1 MMDTEKSRIWQKITE
16 YAEASASEFVMLRRE
31 FHRHP
36 EPGWMEFR
44 TSGRIAELL
53 KKFGCDEI
61 LTGEQVCR
69 AEARMGVPEGGGLTG
84 VIGILRC
91 GDGPTIALRF
101 DIDALPVTECT
112 AREHLPM
119 REGFRSEQEGYMHA
133 CGHDGH
139 ITVGLG
145 TAKFLCQIR
154 EQLHGTVKFIF
165 QPAEEGVRGARAIV
179 ENGHLEDVDFLLG
192 AHMYG
197 GPEQHPCGICIT
209 AGHGLATTKLDA
221 DFHGKASHAAAA
233 PEQGNNAMLAAAT
246 AVLNLQAIPRHG
258 QADTRINV
266 GKLIAGSGRNIICDA
281 AHMELEVRGKTSE
294 ANQYMQSYA
303 EQIIRCAAEMHGCT
317 VETHLMG
324 TALSSSNSP
333 ELNDRLEQVC
343 AEHLHL
349 PVWHD
354 LEAFSNVSEDFS
366 CMSEAVKS
374 HGGQACYFLNV
385 SRCSAPLHNDRF
397 DFQEEA
403 LVNGVKAFCG
413 MTAELLKT

>member
-1 MMDTEKSRIWQKITE
+1 M
-16 YAEASASEFVMLRRE
+16 
-31 FHRHP
+31 
-36 EPGWMEFR
+36 
-44 TSGRIAELL
+44 
-53 KKFGCDEI
+53 
-61 LTGEQVCR
+61 
-69 AEARMGVPEGGGLTG
+69 
-84 VIGILRC
+84 
-91 GDGPTIALRF
+91 
-101 DIDALPVTECT
+101 
-112 AREHLPM
+112 
-119 REGFRSEQEGYMHA
+119 
-133 CGHDGH
+133 
-139 ITVGLG
+139 
-145 TAKFLCQIR
+145 
-154 EQLHGTVKFIF
+154 
-165 QPAEEGVRGARAIV
+165 

-197 GPEQHPCGICIT
+197 GSEQHPCGICVT

-246 AVLNLQAIPRHG
+246 AILNLQAIPRHG

-266 GKLIAGSGRNIICDA
+266 GKLVAGSGRNIICDA

-303 EQIIRCAAEMHGCT
+303 ERIIRCAAEMHGCT

-333 ELNDRLEQVC
+333 ELNELLEQVC
-343 AEHLHL
+343 AEQLHL
-349 PVWHD
+349 PVWRD
-354 LEAFSNVSEDFS
+354 PEAFSNVSEDFS
-366 CMSEAVKS
+366 CMSEAVKA

-403 LVNGVKAFCG
+403 LMNGVKAFCG
-413 MTAELLKT
+413 VTAELLKSS

>member
-1 MMDTEKSRIWQKITE
+1 MDTEKSRIWQKIKE
-16 YAEASASEFVMLRRE
+16 YAETSASEFVTLRRE

-36 EPGWMEFR
+36 EPGWMEFQ

-53 KKFGCDEI
+53 QEYGCDEI
-61 LTGEQVCR
+61 LTAEQVSR
-69 AEARMGVPEGGGLTG
+69 AEARMGVPDGGGLTG
-84 VIGILRC
+84 VIGILHC
-91 GDGPTIALRF
+91 GEGPTVALRF

-112 AREHLPM
+112 VREHLPV

-145 TAKFLCQIR
+145 TAKFLCQNR
-154 EQLHGTVKFIF
+154 EQHHGTVKFIF

-197 GPEQHPCGICIT
+197 GSEQHPCGICVT

-221 DFHGKASHAAAA
+221 DFHGKASHAASA

-246 AVLNLQAIPRHG
+246 AILNLQAIPRHG
-258 QADTRINV
+258 QTDTRINV
-266 GKLIAGSGRNIICDA
+266 GKLVAGSGRNIVCDA

-303 EQIIRCAAEMHGCT
+303 ERIIRCAAEMHGCT

-324 TALSSSNSP
+324 TAMSSSNSS
-333 ELNDRLEQVC
+333 ELNELLEQIC
-343 AEHLHL
+343 AEQLHL
-349 PVWHD
+349 PVWRD
-354 LEAFSNVSEDFS
+354 SEAFSNVSEDFS
-366 CMSEAVKS
+366 CMSEAVKA

-413 MTAELLKT
+413 VTAELLKLS